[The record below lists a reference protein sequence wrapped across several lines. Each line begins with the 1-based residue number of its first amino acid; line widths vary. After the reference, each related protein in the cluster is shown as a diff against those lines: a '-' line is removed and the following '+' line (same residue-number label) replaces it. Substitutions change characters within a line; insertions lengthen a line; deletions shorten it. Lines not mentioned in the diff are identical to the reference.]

1 MCSSCSSVSG
11 AISSVLQAKQNQ
23 VSTQIGVA
31 VIAKG
36 LEATQVQGEAAVALL
51 EAAGEIA
58 QQLGKGLQFDAQA

>member
-1 MCSSCSSVSG
+1 M
-11 AISSVLQAKQNQ
+11 
-23 VSTQIGVA
+23 QIGVA

-58 QQLGKGLQFDAQA
+58 QQLGKGLQFDARA